1 MLVGIAVQ
9 FGRRSVDEDD
19 VPVVGKLQDTVHV
32 VRMELTDFVH
42 HTVQLEVLEL
52 ARSPSLNT
60 FSNMMLIMA
69 FTRMSVPSEPT
80 FDSFST
86 KPVSL
91 LFSMM
96 RKRSSNESYRRM
108 LS

>member
-52 ARSPSLNT
+52 ARSPFLEHVQQHDVDHGFHQDVRT
-60 FSNMMLIMA
+60 FR
-69 FTRMSVPSEPT
+69 THVRQ
-80 FDSFST
+80 
-86 KPVSL
+86 L
-91 LFSMM
+91 LYEA
-96 RKRSSNESYRRM
+96 RVVVVLDDAETQ
-108 LS
+108 LE